1 MERDVA
7 GWVNLLVRKPCRDKK
22 KITGLQRCVKLPPLT
37 PPNLRRAAEDI
48 GDGVLLSVVVDSG
61 AGSRFDYED
70 AIERPN

>member
-1 MERDVA
+1 M
-7 GWVNLLVRKPCRDKK
+7 
-22 KITGLQRCVKLPPLT
+22 QRCVKLPPLT